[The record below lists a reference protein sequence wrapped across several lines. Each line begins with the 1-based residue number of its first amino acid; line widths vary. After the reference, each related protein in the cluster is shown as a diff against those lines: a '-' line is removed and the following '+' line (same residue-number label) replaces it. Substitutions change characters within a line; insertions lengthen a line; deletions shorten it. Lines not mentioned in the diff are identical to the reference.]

1 MYVDEMNITNSVN
14 IFKLISDETRMKILI
29 SIIDESKSV
38 NEIVRAVNVS
48 QSGISHQLKLLKEG
62 RIVKSERRGKSILYS
77 LDDEHIRQLLLLTL
91 AHSNE

>member
-1 MYVDEMNITNSVN
+1 MHVDEINITNSVN